1 MDGPLL
7 PKSDKFLHL
16 DARKV
21 LQGLNATRFIQLFD
35 EHNLGSY
42 LDNDQSDVMTILA
55 PPNDALNE
63 DAFVSISKTK
73 EWLKYHIVHGR
84 YEPSDLIDGQL
95 LETESHYNLGDE
107 HYQRLDVH
115 LSTQDQDIK
124 NPISKQS
131 IQFGKSGVLSDP
143 GN

>member
-1 MDGPLL
+1 LDGPIL
-7 PKSDKFLHL
+7 PKNDKFLQL
-16 DARKV
+16 TARKV
-21 LQGLNATRFIQLFD
+21 LQGMNATRFIQLFD
-35 EHNLGSY
+35 EHELGSY

-55 PPNDALNE
+55 PSNDALNE
-63 DAFVSISKTK
+63 DSFVSKSKTR

-95 LETESHYNLGDE
+95 LETESHYDLGNDY
-107 HYQRLDVH
+107 YQRLDVH
-115 LSTQDQDIK
+115 LSDQDSS
-124 NPISKQS
+124 NPLAKQS